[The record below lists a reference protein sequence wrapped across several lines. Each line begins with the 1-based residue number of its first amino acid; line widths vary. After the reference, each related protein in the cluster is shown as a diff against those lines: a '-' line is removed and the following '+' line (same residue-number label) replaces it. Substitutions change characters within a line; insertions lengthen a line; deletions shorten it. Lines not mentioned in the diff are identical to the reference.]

1 MLDVGP
7 TTSAGMLGGGDDA
20 SVSGGARGGG
30 AMQQPEERQ
39 LLHPA
44 SADTKVKMVA
54 QPTPRREKNS
64 QLWLRHVPP
73 HSPEEYSVL

>member
-7 TTSAGMLGGGDDA
+7 TTSTGMLGGGDDA

-44 SADTKVKMVA
+44 SADTKVEMVV
-54 QPTPRREKNS
+54 QPTPRSAKNS